1 MLTVRPM
8 TAEDV
13 PACVA
18 ILNDIIAR
26 GGSTAYE
33 EPYTEVDFTAHYVD
47 EAPVRMTALDG
58 DRIVGFQAAFD
69 YGAGLYSIG
78 TFADR
83 RDPVSATGR
92 TLFAATLAA
101 CRARGG
107 DAILARITSDNA
119 GGLAFYSRMGFRD
132 IDVIPGDV
140 VRRNGTVVDRIVKRY
155 DL

>member
-1 MLTVRPM
+1 M
-8 TAEDV
+8 TAADV

-33 EPYTEVDFTAHYVD
+33 DAFTVESFAADYLHA
-47 EAPVRMTALDG
+47 APVSMTALHG
-58 DRIVGFQAAFD
+58 DRVVGFQAAFD
-69 YGAGLYSIG
+69 YGDGFYSIG

-83 RDPVSATGR
+83 VDPVPGTGR
-92 TLFAATLAA
+92 ALFAATLAA

-107 DAILARITSDNA
+107 AAILARITSDNT
-119 GGLAFYSRMGFRD
+119 GGLAYYSRMGFRD
-132 IDVIPGDV
+132 DHTVPRDVI
-140 VRRNGTVVDRIVKRY
+140 RRTGTVVDRIVKRY

>member
-1 MLTVRPM
+1 MPTVRPM
-8 TAEDV
+8 TTADV

-33 EPYTEVDFTAHYVD
+33 DPYTEADFAAHYLQ

-58 DRIVGFQAAFD
+58 DRVVGFQAAFD
-69 YGAGLYSIG
+69 HGDRLYSIG

-83 RDPVSATGR
+83 RDPVPGTGR
-92 TLFAATLAA
+92 ALFAATLAA

-107 DAILARITSDNA
+107 DAILARITSDNT

-132 IDVIPGDV
+132 VDVIPGDV
-140 VRRNGTVVDRIVKRY
+140 VRRNGTAVDRIVKRY